1 MCSQDLH
8 VDSLGETG
16 CFVDRN
22 FVNEGS
28 TRKASEDKGRLKI
41 TLAKGPNAIWHVE
54 STYSSARVS
63 RTEKG
68 VVDAIM
74 ERQYVKS

>member
-1 MCSQDLH
+1 MGTEDLH
-8 VDSLGETG
+8 VDSLREPG
-16 CFVDRN
+16 CFIDRN
-22 FVNEGS
+22 FVDEGS
-28 TRKASEDKGRLKI
+28 ARKASEDKRRLKI
-41 TLAKGPNAIWHVE
+41 RSAKGPNAIWHME
-54 STYSSARVS
+54 PTYSSARVS